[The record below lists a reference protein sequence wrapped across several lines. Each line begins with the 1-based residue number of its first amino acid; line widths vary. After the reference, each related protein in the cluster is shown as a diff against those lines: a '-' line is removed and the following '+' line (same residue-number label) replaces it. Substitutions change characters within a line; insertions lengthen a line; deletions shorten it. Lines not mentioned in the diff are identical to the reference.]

1 MPVDQNMN
9 SRGRALAL
17 IEKLPDQA
25 LRKEVERSLLQGA
38 GLPRMVGAFHK
49 LYGLPI
55 VHPAATKNN
64 FEHITRQ
71 RLAMRFGLI
80 VEEFMELCEA
90 MDIRADIN
98 FLYLDEDDHWVK
110 AKSLGEHAAEE
121 SSRTIPDWVDKRYD
135 EEYNDSI
142 YRLNHDKIDDEQLH
156 VIVRER
162 LQVAIE
168 NTEERNMVGVADA
181 CGDLK
186 YVIQGF
192 ELEVGIPS
200 QPVLEEIQASNM
212 SKLNSDGTVKRRA
225 DGKVLKGENY
235 FEANIEKVLRAHG
248 MKLA

>member
-110 AKSLGEHAAEE
+110 AKSLGEHAAQE
-121 SSRTIPDWVDKRYD
+121 SYKTIPDWVDVHQDNNKQWHYP
-135 EEYNDSI
+135 
-142 YRLNHDKIDDEQLH
+142 LNHDKIDDEKLH
-156 VIVRER
+156 EIVRER